1 MPMTAFTRSVLWALL
16 AATLTAAVLIFI
28 FALWA
33 FNSDDPSSLVGP
45 LGMTA
50 FFISCF
56 VGGVVSRR
64 GEGNLLTGLIFGV
77 IFIFVC
83 FAISLIF
90 ESERGMG
97 ALLLTYTGGLAA
109 AILGGIF
116 FGGKKAKK
124 PKGIKNYKRSKKK

>member
-1 MPMTAFTRSVLWALL
+1 MTAFTRSVLWALL

-56 VGGVVSRR
+56 TGGIVSRR

-90 ESERGMG
+90 ESERGIG
-97 ALLLTYTGGLAA
+97 TLLLTYLGGLAA

-116 FGGKKAKK
+116 FGGKKARK
-124 PKGIKNYKRSKKK
+124 PKTLKKYNKIKRK

>member
-1 MPMTAFTRSVLWALL
+1 MTAFTRSVLWALL

-56 VGGVVSRR
+56 TGGIVSRR
-64 GEGNLLTGLIFGV
+64 GEGNIISSLLFGAA
-77 IFIFVC
+77 FILVC
-83 FAISLIF
+83 FALSLIF
-90 ESERGMG
+90 ESDRGIG
-97 ALLLTYTGGLAA
+97 TLLLTYLGGLAA